1 MVAVEVERSGIAATL
16 SVAVPSPAATRLKTL
31 SVKLGFDRD
40 WHLVLIAAVI
50 GLVMGGVATGFIL
63 PLRWIEQWAEHAE
76 PRLLMWLIPT
86 APIIGALLASLV
98 GQTLQRGESVPG
110 VSTVI
115 YAVHRKKSRI
125 PLITAIRKW
134 ISSTLTIGSGGSAGA
149 EGPIVTI
156 GASIGS
162 TIARWMRIDVQNT
175 ATLLGC
181 GAAAGIA
188 SVFNAPIAGVF
199 FVMEILLRDFS
210 LRTFTPIVIA
220 SVVSSAWTRT
230 ILGSEAPLFLV
241 DPTFF
246 RDGYRFT
253 VIDMPNYFLLGIACG
268 LVAVAFIRALITTE
282 AIFARMKAP
291 ALIKPAIGAAILGI
305 IGLLYIFIFTPNN
318 LLPPFYGNGYP
329 VIRNL
334 MLPSFYVEYGEARGV
349 LLLIVV
355 LGVLIILK
363 CLATVLTIGSGG
375 SGGLFAP
382 SLLIGA
388 AVGGFFGQIVNSIG
402 LFPAASPAHYALVGM
417 AAMIAATSHAPLT
430 GILLVYEVTLK
441 YEIILPLMLTAVIST
456 IVGRLLYKESVYTFK
471 LAQLGIRIGA
481 MSDLTILRR
490 LYVHDVPLVPAV
502 LVHTHDR
509 AQKLLELS
517 EKHLSADF
525 VVVDDRDQYVGMVTR
540 DDLAAALVYREAI
553 PLLQVHELQRSDLP
567 TVTNDE
573 TLDVVLDKFSTHD
586 AHSLPVMETTPNGGG
601 KLVRGLITR
610 SRLME
615 RYQEALSKD

>member
-1 MVAVEVERSGIAATL
+1 M
-16 SVAVPSPAATRLKTL
+16 
-31 SVKLGFDRD
+31 KLGFDRD
-40 WHLVLIAAVI
+40 WHLILTAALI
-50 GLVMGGVATGFIL
+50 GLIMGGVATAFIL
-63 PLRWIEQWAEHAE
+63 PLRRIELWAESADA
-76 PRLLMWLIPT
+76 RILMWLVPT
-86 APIIGALLASLV
+86 APIVGAILASV
-98 GQTLQRGESVPG
+98 IGRTLQGGESVPG

-115 YAVHRKKSRI
+115 YAVHREKSRM
-125 PLITAIRKW
+125 PLTTAIRKW
-134 ISSTLTIGSGGSAGA
+134 LASTLTIGSGGSAGA

-162 TIARWMRIDVQNT
+162 TIARWMRVDVQNT

-220 SVVSSAWTRT
+220 SVVSSAWTRSL
-230 ILGSEAPLFLV
+230 LGAEAPLFLV
-241 DPTFF
+241 DPKFF
-246 RDGYRFT
+246 REGYHFT
-253 VIDMPNYFLLGIACG
+253 VIDIPNYLLLGVACG
-268 LVAVAFIRALITTE
+268 VVAVAFIRLLIGTE
-282 AIFARMKAP
+282 AFFKRMKAP
-291 ALIKPAIGAAILGI
+291 PLIKPAIGVTIMGV
-305 IGLLYIFIFTPNN
+305 IGLLYLVVFQPNN
-318 LLPPFYGNGYP
+318 LVPPFYGNGYP
-329 VIRNL
+329 VIKQL
-334 MLPSFYVEYGEARGV
+334 ILPQFYADIGARHGV
-349 LLLIVV
+349 TTLIVV
-355 LGVLIILK
+355 LGVLVALK
-363 CLATVLTIGSGG
+363 IVATCLTIGSGG

-388 AVGGFFGQIVNSIG
+388 AAGGFFGQIVNSIG

-441 YEIILPLMLTAVIST
+441 YEMILPLMMTAVIST

-471 LAQLGIRIGA
+471 LAQLGVRIGA

-490 LYVHDVPLVPAV
+490 MYVHDVPLAPAV
-502 LVHTHDR
+502 LVHTHDK

-517 EKHLSADF
+517 EKHLAADF

-567 TVTNDE
+567 TVTADE
-573 TLDVVLDKFSTHD
+573 PLDVVLDKFSTHD
-586 AHSLPVMETTPNGGG
+586 AQSLPVMETSEGGHEGG